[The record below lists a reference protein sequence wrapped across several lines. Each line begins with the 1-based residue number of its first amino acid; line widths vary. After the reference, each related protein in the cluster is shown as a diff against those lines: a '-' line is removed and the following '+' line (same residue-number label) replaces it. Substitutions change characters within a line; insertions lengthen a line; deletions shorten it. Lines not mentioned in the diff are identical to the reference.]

1 MKIIDYPC
9 DQPSKATVFY
19 ISEGVPGIKETLRHM
34 GRLIQDGKRSM
45 QVRDKALRLI
55 RHLPQKAYRREVE
68 CLHRFVRDEMRYC
81 QDTTEI
87 EVVQTAE
94 ASLRLMA
101 GDCDDKAV
109 LLCSLLES
117 IGHKTR
123 LVAVGFEPG
132 VFEHVLLDT
141 MIGPYWLS
149 CEATENV
156 EVGWE
161 PDSGTIKCKML
172 FYN

>member
-1 MKIIDYPC
+1 MKILDYPC
-9 DQPSKATVFY
+9 VPESQAEVIY
-19 ISEGVPGIKETLRHM
+19 IPEGVPGIKETLRHM
-34 GRLIQDGKRSM
+34 GRLIQQGKRSM
-45 QVRDKALRLI
+45 KVRDKALSLI
-55 RHLPQKAYRREVE
+55 RNLPQKAYRKEVE
-68 CLHRFVRDEMRYC
+68 ALHEYVRDKMRYC
-81 QDTTEI
+81 QDTTDI
-87 EVVQTAE
+87 EVIQTAD

-123 LVAVGFEPG
+123 LVAIGFEPG
-132 VFEHVLLDT
+132 IFEHVLLDT
-141 MIGPYWLS
+141 LIGPYWVS

-156 EVGWE
+156 DVGWE
-161 PDSGTIKCKML
+161 PESGVIKCKLL